1 VGACAAH
8 FGGLVGSFHD
18 CGQGNPRLS
27 RNLGG
32 AANKGGKPANRRSF
46 RTRSGAALARR
57 HGLRIQPTMTP
68 LFVPHHT
75 EIVFVDKALII

>member
-27 RNLGG
+27 RNLEG
-32 AANKGGKPANRRSF
+32 AANKGA
-46 RTRSGAALARR
+46 ARR
-57 HGLRIQPTMTP
+57 HSGLDPGSTLARAHGLRARPAMTP